1 MWRPTISISLIRK
14 KIAGSTGFDISVEEW
29 KDGTSIDWVT
39 IEDGISVMDDK
50 ATVIAGTDIK
60 GTYVKI
66 AADATMPYTI
76 KRVVTDYSSAAL
88 DAAYDGSLPKWLTIS
103 SSTKDAGSGLY
114 RHEIIYTVTAHPEKT
129 SQFAITH
136 LNGAVSDENLLVI
149 GFADPYPKH
158 SASLSI
164 VGREALFASALSSVH
179 LSCP

>member
-1 MWRPTISISLIRK
+1 
-14 KIAGSTGFDISVEEW
+14 
-29 KDGTSIDWVT
+29 
-39 IEDGISVMDDK
+39 
-50 ATVIAGTDIK
+50 
-60 GTYVKI
+60 
-66 AADATMPYTI
+66 MPYTI

-149 GFADPYPKH
+149 GFADPYPALRFLVYRGKR
-158 SASLSI
+158 SSIRQCTVVSPPILSI
-164 VGREALFASALSSVH
+164 IQ
-179 LSCP
+179 

>member
-1 MWRPTISISLIRK
+1 MEANYLYQLNTK

-114 RHEIIYTVTAHPEKT
+114 RHEIIYTVLIRIQALRFLVYRGKRSSIRQCTV
-129 SQFAITH
+129 
-136 LNGAVSDENLLVI
+136 VSPPI
-149 GFADPYPKH
+149 
-158 SASLSI
+158 LSI
-164 VGREALFASALSSVH
+164 IQ
-179 LSCP
+179 

>member
-1 MWRPTISISLIRK
+1 
-14 KIAGSTGFDISVEEW
+14 
-29 KDGTSIDWVT
+29 
-39 IEDGISVMDDK
+39 MDDK

-114 RHEIIYTVTAHPEKT
+114 RHEIIYTVTAHHEKT
-129 SQFAITH
+129 
-136 LNGAVSDENLLVI
+136 
-149 GFADPYPKH
+149 K
-158 SASLSI
+158 
-164 VGREALFASALSSVH
+164 SVCYH
-179 LSCP
+179 TS